1 MLLVWSN
8 HYETV
13 VRTIFLQLCQ
23 KDNLRQSGETLK
35 LFLIEIN
42 FYILWRT
49 RITNFQKVMKLSQ
62 NIVMKLRTIFLK
74 LCQNNYMHEISTG
87 LETGLTRYNVCTL
100 IPQLSLYLRFSHS
113 KYSNKKTYIT
123 SLWSHTKLNVLHF
136 RAFNNVVLIQPV
148 DTSNVEEISYFT
160 AGSLCIK
167 C

>member
-1 MLLVWSN
+1 
-8 HYETV
+8 
-13 VRTIFLQLCQ
+13 
-23 KDNLRQSGETLK
+23 
-35 LFLIEIN
+35 
-42 FYILWRT
+42 
-49 RITNFQKVMKLSQ
+49 MKLSQ